1 MAMPVPTHAINVMTW
16 HWCHWWIWWILS
28 QKSNRT

>member
-16 HWCHWWIWWILS
+16 HWWYWGIW
-28 QKSNRT
+28 